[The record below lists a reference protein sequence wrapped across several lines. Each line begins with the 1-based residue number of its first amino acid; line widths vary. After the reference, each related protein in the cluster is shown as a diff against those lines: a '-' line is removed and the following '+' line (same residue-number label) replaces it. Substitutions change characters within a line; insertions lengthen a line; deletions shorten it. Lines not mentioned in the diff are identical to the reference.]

1 MNIKTSEVIHTL
13 LIENSKKAEA
23 DYKNA
28 RCLQHV
34 YEESETPNK
43 GLIESQTA
51 AADELREVYLA
62 ADHALEDFESH
73 EW

>member
-1 MNIKTSEVIHTL
+1 MNIKTLEVIHTL
-13 LIENSKKAEA
+13 LIENSKKAKA

-28 RCLQHV
+28 LRLQRE
-34 YEESETPNK
+34 YKESEAPNK

-51 AADELREVYLA
+51 AANELREVYLA